1 MVRAFCF
8 SRNQESNGDELSPG
22 TIFMNN
28 HTTIRNKLN
37 NNELDVS
44 RLRNIGIAAHIDAG
58 KTTLTERIL
67 FHAGAIHQVG
77 EVHDGTTTSDFNPIE
92 QSKGITIFAAAVS
105 CVWTPG
111 QSTSPYAGQQ
121 HRLNI
126 IDTPGHVDFTAEV
139 ERSLRVLDGAVTV
152 FSGVEG
158 VQPQSE
164 TVWRQADKYRVPRVA
179 FINKMD
185 RTGADF
191 GRVVAELNRK
201 LGANAWPVL
210 WPLGSEGG
218 LRGQLDLINE
228 RALIATEGR
237 SGAYAIEAV
246 PTDWLNLVRT
256 QRAELVA
263 RLAEVDDEIA
273 GLWLD
278 NKPIASRQLQAAIR
292 RATIANRFVPVV
304 GGSAYKFIGVKPL
317 LDAVVDY
324 LPSPLDVPAVTAQAP
339 DGQSVVN
346 VSADTSAPLAA
357 LAFKIVTEPTT
368 GRLVMVRLY
377 AGTIRQGDRVL
388 NPRTRQIGRVG
399 RLVRVHADRREEI
412 ESAVAGEI
420 VAVMGLRGFATG
432 DTLCS
437 AERPLLMEPP
447 SFPEPVVSLAIEP
460 ERGTESQRLASQLQ
474 LLSEDDPTFRV
485 STHPETGQT
494 LIAGMGELHLEVV
507 RERLRTEFGLA
518 TNVGAPEIAYRE
530 TITQP
535 AEADYLLK
543 KQNGGSGMYARVILS
558 VQPAERGSGVRIENR
573 VSGGNIPAQFHSA
586 VRKGLAE
593 AARHGALGY
602 PLVDAQVTLLDG
614 AAHVKDS
621 NEMAFRIAA
630 AEALRMAL
638 RQASP
643 VLLEPVMKV
652 DLATPLEHQ
661 GDLLGDLTSRRAK
674 ITHVENRVLSA
685 EISAEVPLRELWGYA
700 NAIRSLSRGRAAYS
714 MTPAHFQPVPAL
726 VASELLETAT

>member
-1 MVRAFCF
+1 
-8 SRNQESNGDELSPG
+8 
-22 TIFMNN
+22 MNN
-28 HTTIRNKLN
+28 NTTIRNKLN
-37 NNELDVS
+37 NNGLDVS

-67 FHAGAIHQVG
+67 FHAGAIHQAG
-77 EVHDGTTTSDFNPIE
+77 EVHDGTTTTDFDPIE

-111 QSTSPYAGQQ
+111 QTTSLYAGQP

-191 GRVVAELNRK
+191 VRVVAELNKK

-210 WPLGSEGG
+210 WPLGSEDA

-228 RALIATEGR
+228 RALITVEGR
-237 SGAYAIEAV
+237 SGDYVIAEV
-246 PTDWLNLVRT
+246 PPDSLNLVKT
-256 QRAELVA
+256 QRAELVS

-273 GLWLD
+273 ELWLND
-278 NKPIASRQLQAAIR
+278 KPIASGQLRAAIR

-304 GGSAYKFIGVKPL
+304 GGSAYKFIGVQPL

-324 LPSPLDVPAVTAQAP
+324 LPSPVDVPKVKAHTL
-339 DGQSVVN
+339 DGESTVN
-346 VSADTSAPLAA
+346 VSADESAPLAA
-357 LAFKIVTEPTT
+357 LAFKIATDQTA

-377 AGTIRQGDRVL
+377 AGTLRKGDRVL
-388 NPRTRQIGRVG
+388 NPRTRQTGRIG
-399 RLVRVHADRREEI
+399 RLVRVHADRREDV

-420 VAVMGLRGFATG
+420 VAVIGLRGFATG

-437 AERPLLMEPP
+437 TDRPLLMEPP
-447 SFPEPVVSLAIEP
+447 SFPEPVVSMAIEP
-460 ERGTESQRLASQLQ
+460 ERGTESQRLATQLQ

-507 RERLRTEFGLA
+507 RERLRTEFSLA

-535 AEADYLLK
+535 AEADCLLK

-558 VQPAERGSGVRIENR
+558 VRPAERGSGVRIENR
-573 VSGGNIPAQFHSA
+573 VSGGNIPVQFHSA
-586 VRKGLAE
+586 VRKGLEE
-593 AARHGALGY
+593 AARSGALGY
-602 PLVDAQVTLLDG
+602 TLVDTQVTVLDG

-630 AEALRMAL
+630 AEALRAAL

-643 VLLEPVMKV
+643 VLLEPVV
-652 DLATPLEHQ
+652 
-661 GDLLGDLTSRRAK
+661 
-674 ITHVENRVLSA
+674 
-685 EISAEVPLRELWGYA
+685 
-700 NAIRSLSRGRAAYS
+700 
-714 MTPAHFQPVPAL
+714 
-726 VASELLETAT
+726 